1 MLLGDLNCSP
11 NLRRGYSDRNTSR
24 RDAADKELLA
34 FIEATSAN
42 WTPAA
47 GPTWRNLAGSQRAT
61 LDHMLTWGLNYE
73 HEPVARWPGAN
84 PSSNL
89 GMHNA
94 SHDHTPVYASIR
106 MEGGVWQRP
115 VHSVRGYR
123 FDAARFVTVRDAWA
137 EKCQESLQQLPQEI
151 LTGPAL
157 ADRFRQQCEVL
168 KQCAQDCLQ
177 SLFPRSNRARERKPG
192 RSKEQALLTKEI
204 NVLSAALR
212 EGMRGD
218 SDTLTASARKAC
230 ALGGL
235 GAVNDDLLKLLMRH
249 PVWVA
254 EMRRLRSVRQHRM
267 ATIARQQMTA
277 NLSRAKARVRALFAH
292 GVKGIQKARGKRG
305 GLPQATE
312 VKQTLV
318 TGVKWRI
325 QQSKTEVQSTNFLAT
340 KPASLSVTCTF
351 PEDTYWCVAADRVGE
366 AGALLRW
373 IGDRHPAGCV
383 PGSILV

>member
-1 MLLGDLNCSP
+1 
-11 NLRRGYSDRNTSR
+11 
-24 RDAADKELLA
+24 
-34 FIEATSAN
+34 
-42 WTPAA
+42 
-47 GPTWRNLAGSQRAT
+47 
-61 LDHMLTWGLNYE
+61 
-73 HEPVARWPGAN
+73 
-84 PSSNL
+84 
-89 GMHNA
+89 
-94 SHDHTPVYASIR
+94 
-106 MEGGVWQRP
+106 
-115 VHSVRGYR
+115 
-123 FDAARFVTVRDAWA
+123 
-137 EKCQESLQQLPQEI
+137 
-151 LTGPAL
+151 
-157 ADRFRQQCEVL
+157 
-168 KQCAQDCLQ
+168 
-177 SLFPRSNRARERKPG
+177 
-192 RSKEQALLTKEI
+192 
-204 NVLSAALR
+204 
-212 EGMRGD
+212 MRGD

-325 QQSKTEVQSTNFLAT
+325 QQSKTEVQATNFLAT

-351 PEDTYWCVAADRVGE
+351 PEGTYWCVAADRVGE